1 MVRLRNRRLI
11 AEFQDKFFQKIYL
24 SSTSFGV
31 FDLGSEKVIILR
43 IRFCKVVGWFVGDPK
58 IEYYKRERGKLEN
71 KLSGVLGCP
80 VTVSVYFS

>member
-43 IRFCKVVGWFVGDPK
+43 TCFCKVVGWVCRRPQ
-58 IEYYKRERGKLEN
+58 N
-71 KLSGVLGCP
+71 
-80 VTVSVYFS
+80 